1 MTSIKF
7 INHASVIISND
18 KISLLSDPWYW
29 GTAFHDGWS
38 LIYENKEEDIL
49 NIISKITHIWIS
61 HEHPDHFSIQFFKK
75 YASNL
80 IERKIK
86 ILFQETKDKR
96 VFNFLSSQGMDVE
109 ELKNKKIYFLSEKFK
124 IKCIKSGFYDS
135 ALLLEVDNKTIFN
148 LNDCPINEK
157 KEIEKF
163 RSKYG
168 SCDIL
173 LTQFSYAAW
182 KGGKKNLSWRQQA
195 AADKITAVFNQAEI
209 LSAKIV
215 LPFASHIRFSNI
227 LNSYLNDSVNTP
239 DQFIKKI
246 KQDNFKVFFFRP
258 MEKQSLNEIWQDP
271 QSLNFWREKYSAIS
285 NQSLI
290 EYEQVESSEKLEDLY
305 REYRKRIFKN
315 NSYWII
321 WLVSK
326 LKIFDSFQKINI
338 LVKDMNVTFSI
349 NLLSKNLLVT
359 EEEPHIMMSSQSIKF
374 IFLNSFGFDTL
385 TVNGCFEEVKKG
397 GFLKA
402 SKILALENLNN
413 LGIFIK
419 LSIIFRVDLFILYL
433 NLLSKVSKKLK

>member
-1 MTSIKF
+1 
-7 INHASVIISND
+7 
-18 KISLLSDPWYW
+18 
-29 GTAFHDGWS
+29 
-38 LIYENKEEDIL
+38 
-49 NIISKITHIWIS
+49 
-61 HEHPDHFSIQFFKK
+61 
-75 YASNL
+75 
-80 IERKIK
+80 
-86 ILFQETKDKR
+86 
-96 VFNFLSSQGMDVE
+96 
-109 ELKNKKIYFLSEKFK
+109 
-124 IKCIKSGFYDS
+124 
-135 ALLLEVDNKTIFN
+135 
-148 LNDCPINEK
+148 
-157 KEIEKF
+157 
-163 RSKYG
+163 
-168 SCDIL
+168 
-173 LTQFSYAAW
+173 
-182 KGGKKNLSWRQQA
+182 
-195 AADKITAVFNQAEI
+195 
-209 LSAKIV
+209 
-215 LPFASHIRFSNI
+215 
-227 LNSYLNDSVNTP
+227 
-239 DQFIKKI
+239 
-246 KQDNFKVFFFRP
+246 

-271 QSLNFWREKYSAIS
+271 QSLKFWREKYSAIS

-419 LSIIFRVDLFILYL
+419 PSIIFRVDLFILYL

>member
-1 MTSIKF
+1 M
-7 INHASVIISND
+7 
-18 KISLLSDPWYW
+18 
-29 GTAFHDGWS
+29 
-38 LIYENKEEDIL
+38 
-49 NIISKITHIWIS
+49 
-61 HEHPDHFSIQFFKK
+61 
-75 YASNL
+75 
-80 IERKIK
+80 
-86 ILFQETKDKR
+86 
-96 VFNFLSSQGMDVE
+96 
-109 ELKNKKIYFLSEKFK
+109 
-124 IKCIKSGFYDS
+124 
-135 ALLLEVDNKTIFN
+135 
-148 LNDCPINEK
+148 
-157 KEIEKF
+157 
-163 RSKYG
+163 
-168 SCDIL
+168 
-173 LTQFSYAAW
+173 
-182 KGGKKNLSWRQQA
+182 SWRQQA

-246 KQDNFKVFFFRP
+246 KQGKFKVFFFRP

-271 QSLNFWREKYSAIS
+271 QSLKFWREKYSAIS
-285 NQSLI
+285 NQSLV
-290 EYEQVESSEKLEDLY
+290 EYKQVESIEKLKDLY
-305 REYRKRIFKN
+305 REYRKRIFEN

-326 LKIFDSFQKINI
+326 LKIFDFFQKINI
-338 LVKDMNVTFSI
+338 LATDMNVTFSI

-359 EEEPHIMMSSQSIKF
+359 EEEPHITMSSQSIKF